1 MTDPDYAVVRLT
13 EVHVVWLE
21 DRTFECSP
29 LLEQL
34 RDARYSSVGTGG
46 SSASGTGSLIN
57 YRAIAEYETIDGRV
71 RGWLDHFN
79 QESKGDLIELVP
91 ALLRTIRA
99 EIAGRRLD
107 EAEGERLLGMFAE
120 AVEQIEDFLDP
131 PHEKELLAA
140 CPACGERYVLTVGDG
155 EDEPDAKSPVTRA
168 AAVRMLVKPGRTP
181 MAMCH
186 GCETTWTG
194 PAELQALAI
203 GAGLTVDLE
212 ALATALAD
220 LP

>member
-13 EVHVVWLE
+13 EVHVVWLG

-79 QESKGDLIELVP
+79 QDSKGDLIELVP
-91 ALLRTIRA
+91 VLLRTIRA

-107 EAEGERLLGMFAE
+107 DAECERLLGMFAE

-131 PHEKELLAA
+131 PHEKELLAP
-140 CPACGERYVLTVGDG
+140 CPACGERYVLTQG
-155 EDEPDAKSPVTRA
+155 EGESASKSPVTRA

-186 GCETTWTG
+186 GCETTWSG

-203 GAGLTVDLE
+203 GAGLAVDLE
-212 ALATALAD
+212 ALAAALAD